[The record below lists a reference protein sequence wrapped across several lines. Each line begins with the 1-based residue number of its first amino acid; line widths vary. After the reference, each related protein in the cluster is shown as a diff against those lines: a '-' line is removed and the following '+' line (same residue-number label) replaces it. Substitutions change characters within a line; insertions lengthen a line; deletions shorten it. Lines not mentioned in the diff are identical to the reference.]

1 MADAFF
7 SQKIRTLFNRFDID
21 KNGMIE
27 VDDFNKWSATLAAIG
42 KLNAERSAALAKSL
56 LKIWETYFLPADVNN
71 DGSVEVPELV
81 AYMKSVIIYIYIYI
95 YFDNIIIFKIYIYSH

>member
-95 YFDNIIIFKIYIYSH
+95 YILII